1 MPSINNWRSIVTLIL
16 FVLANVIVI
25 FPFYVDIPV
34 PHLVARTLPR
44 SPSDSWVSRRRARFK
59 FDFVTAPILIVLLL
73 WAMTAIDSTV
83 VRDGIVGTNGIQPL
97 STMALFISLAY
108 LTVSLDKIGL
118 YAFLAVWVARRGKS
132 SGRRLFFFLYLFFLA
147 CAVLFGND
155 PVVLSGTPF
164 LAHFIKYAG
173 IESPTPWIFS
183 QLIAA
188 NTASAILPPSNLTN
202 LVVTSAFSLS
212 FLSYA
217 AHTVVPV
224 ILVAASLFVLLRFI
238 QFRSTNQIP
247 RTFNVAALQT
257 TRNTSQNS
265 DPEINN
271 TSDAEAEELQ
281 FGKLLDPAGAIFGS
295 SLFIA
300 TLLVL
305 LGTSVK
311 KIPVWWITVPAA
323 AIMIVRDV
331 SHDLRGW
338 KPRYQAMREGR
349 GAVELAEV
357 LECKLLDPNC
367 CPDPTPEQQQVLQ
380 RQPITYFKR
389 AFRAIFPHF
398 SKVLAGLPIAMLP
411 FSFSMFILVH
421 ALTATGWIEVFSKW
435 WAAWVRV
442 CGPDES
448 LRAVAGAI
456 FGMQIISVLLCN
468 FCGTNIGA
476 TVFLSQIIADWISD
490 SNAKGQPVGSR
501 LQLGS
506 IYALALG
513 TNFGAYSL
521 TISASLAGLL
531 WKNILKGNNVNKID
545 VRLRDFALLNAPSTL
560 VAIAV
565 SAIALFVEVIVIK
578 KN

>member
-1 MPSINNWRSIVTLIL
+1 MPTISNWKSIVTLIL
-16 FVLANVIVI
+16 FVVANAVVI
-25 FPFYVDIPV
+25 FPFYVGIPMPMFV
-34 PHLVARTLPR
+34 SNFVYGSSSGRRKARI
-44 SPSDSWVSRRRARFK
+44 K
-59 FDFVTAPILIVLLL
+59 FDFVTAPVIIVLLL
-73 WAMTAIDSTV
+73 WASTSIDSTV
-83 VRDGIVGTNGIQPL
+83 IRDGIVGTNGIQPL

-108 LTVSLDKIGL
+108 LTVSLDKMGL

-132 SGRRLFFFLYLFFLA
+132 SGRRLFLFLYLFFLA

-173 IESPTPWIFS
+173 IESPTPWIFA

-188 NTASAILPPSNLTN
+188 NTGSAILPPSNLTN

-224 ILVAASLFVLLRFI
+224 ILVAASLFILLRFV
-238 QFRSTNQIP
+238 QFRSTKQIP
-247 RTFNVAALQT
+247 KTFNLAALQPT
-257 TRNTSQNS
+257 QNR
-265 DPEINN
+265 DPEAI
-271 TSDAEAEELQ
+271 TPTAEAEVQQ
-281 FGKLLDPAGAIFGS
+281 FGKLLDPAGAVFGS

-300 TLLVL
+300 TLFVL

-323 AIMIVRDV
+323 AVMIIRDTT
-331 SHDLRGW
+331 HDLRGW
-338 KPRYQAMREGR
+338 RPRYRAMRENR
-349 GAVELAEV
+349 EPVELAEI
-357 LECKLLDPNC
+357 LECKLLDPDC
-367 CPDPTPEQQQVLQ
+367 CPSPTSEQQQAPEERRLKHM
-380 RQPITYFKR
+380 KR
-389 AFRAIFPHF
+389 TFRTIFPHF
-398 SKVLAGLPIAMLP
+398 SKVLNGLPIAMLP

-421 ALTATGWIEVFSKW
+421 ALTTTGWIEVFSKW

-490 SNAKGQPVGSR
+490 ANARGQPVSSR
-501 LQLGS
+501 LQIGS

-513 TNFGAYSL
+513 TNFGAYSF

-531 WKNILKGNNVNKID
+531 WKNILKGNKVNRID
-545 VRLRDFALLNAPSTL
+545 VRLRDFALLNVPSTL

-565 SAIALFVEVIVIK
+565 SAVALFVEVVIIGRS
-578 KN
+578 